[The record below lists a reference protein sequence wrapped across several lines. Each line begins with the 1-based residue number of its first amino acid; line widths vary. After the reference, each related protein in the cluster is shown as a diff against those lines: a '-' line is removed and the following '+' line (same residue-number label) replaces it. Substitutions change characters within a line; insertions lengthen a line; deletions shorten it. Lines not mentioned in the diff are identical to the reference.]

1 MEFCS
6 LLSVFPSQILAAQ
19 GQGAPGAAPT
29 GCRCW
34 EASPRLGSFAHQGL
48 CATQGTVS
56 YQHLLRMESHPKV
69 KFMQLPPQ
77 ELGVRVPEEPSSS
90 PGTPSPLTA
99 PLQPGE
105 QHRVLCHEEVPQGSP
120 SAPHRWDR
128 DQQGK
133 GSS

>member
-1 MEFCS
+1 MVPAEFHS

-19 GQGAPGAAPT
+19 GRGAPGAAPT

-48 CATQGTVS
+48 CASQGTVS

-69 KFMQLPPQ
+69 KLVPLPPY
-77 ELGVRVPEEPSSS
+77 ELGVRVPEEPSS

-105 QHRVLCHEEVPQGSP
+105 QHRALCHAEVP
-120 SAPHRWDR
+120 
-128 DQQGK
+128 
-133 GSS
+133 